1 MTAQLREFDD
11 WGAWQVSETACR
23 EETEDMDENVW
34 DAIRDTLRALVR
46 PTTGPAPDGIPR
58 VALLY
63 ADLGDFDRADAK
75 LSVVYRHQT
84 ADTQSLIGADIASHD
99 LIPPF
104 DVLCVNLP
112 DGQETDAL
120 SFALRFLRVRRP
132 EMFLLPSVRQ
142 ELPQADE
149 FLHTVR
155 GRTHGLGYRVYGND
169 HVIVGMLGHPDSDGR
184 IRAMLD
190 ASLG

>member
-1 MTAQLREFDD
+1 
-11 WGAWQVSETACR
+11 
-23 EETEDMDENVW
+23 MDENVW
-34 DAIRDTLRALVR
+34 DAIRDTLRAMAR
-46 PTTGPAPDGIPR
+46 PTTSPASDGIPR

-84 ADTQSLIGADIASHD
+84 TDTQSLIGADIASHD

-112 DGQETDAL
+112 NSQENDAL

-132 EMFLLPSVRQ
+132 EMFLLLSVNQ
-142 ELPQADE
+142 ELLQADE
-149 FLHTVR
+149 FLHMVR
-155 GRTHGLGYRVYGND
+155 DRTHVLGYRVYGND
-169 HVIVGMLGHPDSDGR
+169 HVVVGMLGHPDPDGN